1 MGVSMQRCSACG
13 TTNQAISQYCERCG
27 SLLKTSSTSVGS
39 EVEYTIPSMQMPP
52 PPPTSDPYQTPPSSP
67 YTVPYVSSEGS
78 YRPPDER
85 AYYLSNQQAYQPA
98 DAGLR
103 QIRTAG
109 NTVLGVILYLPGMSS
124 TALGTFGG
132 LEGFVG
138 DSWAT
143 VSLLAVLLLCSVAL
157 IVVLV
162 RYRSAHLRWWQR
174 LLLWICLSG
183 LVTLLTLLSYGILDA
198 RMNGAIP
205 TTTEDVLFGSA
216 FICYGLLT
224 MFLALW

>member
-1 MGVSMQRCSACG
+1 MQRCPTCG

-27 SLLKTSSTSVGS
+27 SPLKTSATSASS
-39 EVEYTIPSMQMPP
+39 EVEYTVPSIQMPP
-52 PPPTSDPYQTPPSSP
+52 PPPASDPYQTPPSSP
-67 YTVPYVSSEGS
+67 YTVPYLSGERQ
-78 YRPPDER
+78 YRPLDER
-85 AYYLSNQQAYQPA
+85 AYYPPNQQAHQPA
-98 DAGLR
+98 DMR
-103 QIRTAG
+103 SQQIRTIG
-109 NTVLGVILYLPGMSS
+109 NMILGIILYLIGASN

-132 LEGFVG
+132 LESFVG

-143 VSLLAVLLLCSVAL
+143 VSLLAILLISGIIF

-162 RYRSAHLRWWQR
+162 RYRSTHLRWWQR
-174 LLLWICLSG
+174 LLLWLSLSG

-198 RMNGAIP
+198 RWNGKIP